1 VTQGSKLGNSL
12 CLQQNLK
19 KIGGTPSKVY
29 RKVNLVDRRIARN
42 RRNRR
47 NRERQMAVQ
56 RSRTRDFVSRR
67 KHEKQHFTGL
77 TRDGSGAGPSPPQKT
92 NIGFSGDPGVRARLA
107 GSATHSVRDGSFKG
121 GGSSAELESR
131 VSDALFRT
139 ENPELA
145 QGPGKI

>member
-1 VTQGSKLGNSL
+1 
-12 CLQQNLK
+12 
-19 KIGGTPSKVY
+19 
-29 RKVNLVDRRIARN
+29 
-42 RRNRR
+42 
-47 NRERQMAVQ
+47 MAVQ

-107 GSATHSVRDGSFKG
+107 GSATHSVGMGPSKG
-121 GGSSAELESR
+121 EGVQQNSRAR

-145 QGPGKI
+145 QGPGKIWSSGLGGKRESPADLLPGLALADLLYWL